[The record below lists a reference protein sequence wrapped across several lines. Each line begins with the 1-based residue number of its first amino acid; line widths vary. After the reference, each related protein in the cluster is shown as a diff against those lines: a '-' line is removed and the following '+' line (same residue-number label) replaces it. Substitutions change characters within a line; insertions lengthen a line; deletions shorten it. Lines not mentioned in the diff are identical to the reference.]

1 MNALLDDASSARPAG
16 PRRLL
21 LHRWPRLA
29 LLAAVGCAVLL
40 TTATGAWAHAR
51 LVRSTP
57 ASGAVLATSPKVVE
71 LKFNEILD
79 NEFNDVGVFP
89 AKKDGSPASDHSLT
103 TGKPHVDPK
112 DRTRLTTDL
121 GPLEPGAYVV
131 QWKVLSRDGHSA
143 LGRVPFRVGKP
154 G

>member
-1 MNALLDDASSARPAG
+1 MNALLDEASPARPAG
-16 PRRLL
+16 TRRLVA
-21 LHRWPRLA
+21 RCWPRLV
-29 LLAAVGCAVLL
+29 LLAALGCAVLL
-40 TTATGAWAHAR
+40 LPDTRAWAHAR

-57 ASGAVLATSPKVVE
+57 AAGAVLATSPKEVE
-71 LKFNEILD
+71 LKFNEVLD
-79 NEFNDVGVFP
+79 DEFNDVAVFP
-89 AKKDGSPASDHSLT
+89 AKKDGSPANDHSLT
-103 TGKPHVDPK
+103 TGKPQIDPS

-143 LGRVPFRVGKP
+143 LGRVPFRVGKS